1 MQALQADWNSRAR
14 GGRWNR
20 CRSSRVVDI
29 DLEIAS
35 PGQPHAQLSENA
47 RYGCTS
53 YKMEAKLLR
62 YNKSLVCVKIFKPP
76 ASFRTATPIVCFEVA
91 GPRILWRATSNFF
104 L

>member
-35 PGQPHAQLSENA
+35 PGQPHAQLSGKCTLWLYILQNGGEIIALQQELSLCKDFQTTRVISDSNTNRLFRGCGAAHPVA
-47 RYGCTS
+47 RD
-53 YKMEAKLLR
+53 
-62 YNKSLVCVKIFKPP
+62 
-76 ASFRTATPIVCFEVA
+76 
-91 GPRILWRATSNFF
+91 
-104 L
+104 